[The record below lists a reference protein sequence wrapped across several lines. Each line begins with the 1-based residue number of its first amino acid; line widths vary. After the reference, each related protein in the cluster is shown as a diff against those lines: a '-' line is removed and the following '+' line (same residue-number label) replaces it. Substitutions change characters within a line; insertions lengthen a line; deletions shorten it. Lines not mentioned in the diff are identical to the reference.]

1 MTRFMFSPFDST
13 GRPLWLR
20 MLLALPLAMGLQS
33 SYALD
38 LGQNLQVHGFLTQGY
53 VKTTDNR
60 FFGDSDSKNGSFDYT
75 ELGVNASFRATPSIL
90 LAGQLL
96 SRRAGDMYDG
106 SPTVDFALV
115 DWNISTS
122 QDSDYGILVGRIK
135 NPLGFYNET
144 RDVAFTRPSIF
155 LPQQV
160 YFDKVRNLVLSSDGG
175 QIHGE
180 FYKPS
185 GYWRVNFGIGS
196 NTVDENVEFS
206 YLGNDFGGDLK
217 PKGVSYTGRVEYETP
232 DGAWLMALSAARG
245 SLAFDAGATDPIG
258 SGDIDFLYWIASLQ
272 YNAERWSL
280 TAEYMEEPTDFDGFG
295 PLRDGGDSTVQGY
308 YLLGSYLLRDNVELL
323 VRYAEGFVDK
333 HDRDGRKA
341 SAASGGLIP
350 PHSLYQKD
358 WMVGLRWDVTPNFM
372 LRAEYQWNDGTWT
385 LSPRENPVP
394 GDTVKD
400 WDMFSLLASYRF

>member
-217 PKGVSYTGRVEYETP
+217 PKGVSYT
-232 DGAWLMALSAARG
+232 
-245 SLAFDAGATDPIG
+245 
-258 SGDIDFLYWIASLQ
+258 
-272 YNAERWSL
+272 
-280 TAEYMEEPTDFDGFG
+280 
-295 PLRDGGDSTVQGY
+295 
-308 YLLGSYLLRDNVELL
+308 
-323 VRYAEGFVDK
+323 
-333 HDRDGRKA
+333 
-341 SAASGGLIP
+341 
-350 PHSLYQKD
+350 
-358 WMVGLRWDVTPNFM
+358 
-372 LRAEYQWNDGTWT
+372 
-385 LSPRENPVP
+385 
-394 GDTVKD
+394 
-400 WDMFSLLASYRF
+400 